1 MKLFHDWSSII
12 LSVILI
18 LAMSVRLLGINYG
31 LPYVFYPDEAL
42 IVNHAMAFGTG
53 DLNPHFFGYPS
64 LYMYLLFVVY
74 GITYATGRLLGFF
87 GSPNDF
93 IHLFF
98 TDVTIFYL
106 PGRLI
111 AAFSG
116 VATVWMVY
124 KLGRRAYNLQVGLI
138 SAAML
143 SFSVLHVT
151 FSHSIKTHV
160 PAGLLVIIALYFAWS
175 IYDGQNSWRRYLL
188 AGATAGLAG
197 STIYHAGFVLVSIG
211 VAHLLHSKK
220 RPAFR
225 LADLKLA
232 GAALS
237 SFGGFVLTTP
247 YSILDWPTFFSDLTS
262 TAAVVYYGNF
272 WVRGTFYHFTSLL
285 SSFGQPLGA
294 VVLLGLGYA
303 LLRHRPA
310 DLILASQPIFV
321 GLFLML
327 FPVKEAHN
335 MLIAFPALSLLAASL
350 VADAIKWLFQRGI
363 RLQQAA
369 AAVTTGLLVLMPA
382 KQSFQSSYRRSLP
395 DTRFLA
401 KTWVEENISLGSKI
415 VMDSGKYYLEA
426 FGPPLPPS
434 RWTLE
439 QLINRGKATNSG
451 NVARRE
457 GARRVAYSGEATYFQ
472 LQLNALGN
480 QPGYDIIRILHG
492 VGSPD
497 ALSLKQYVEQGVQY
511 AIVSSYA
518 TVAPGYS
525 NHKHFYESLREQG
538 TLIKEFRPS
547 EKIGGPTLLIYKL
560 R

>member
-1 MKLFHDWSSII
+1 MKLFHDGSSII

-18 LAMSVRLLGINYG
+18 LAMSVRLLGINFG

-53 DLNPHFFGYPS
+53 DLNPHYFVYPS

-74 GITYATGRLLGFF
+74 GITYVAGRLLGFF

-98 TDVTIFYL
+98 TDATIFYL

-124 KLGRRAYNLQVGLI
+124 KLGRRAYSLQVGLI

-143 SFSVLHVT
+143 SFSVQHVY
-151 FSHSIKTHV
+151 FSHFIKTHV
-160 PAGLLVIIALYFAWS
+160 PAGLLVVVVLYLAWS
-175 IYDGQNSWRRYLL
+175 IYDGQNSWRRYIL
-188 AGATAGLAG
+188 AGAAAGLAA

-211 VAHLLHSKK
+211 VAHLLHSKQ
-220 RPAFR
+220 RAAFG
-225 LADLKLA
+225 LPNLKLA

-237 SFGGFVLTTP
+237 CFGGFVITTP
-247 YSILDWPTFFSDLTS
+247 YSVLDWPTFFSDLTS
-262 TAAVVYYGNF
+262 TAALVYYGEH
-272 WVRGTFYHFTSLL
+272 WVRGVFFPFTSLL
-285 SSFGQPLGA
+285 SAFGQPLGA

-303 LLRHRPA
+303 LIRHRPP
-310 DLILASQPIFV
+310 DLILASQPLFV

-327 FPVKEAHN
+327 FSVKERHH
-335 MLIAFPALSLLAASL
+335 MLIAMPALSLLAASL
-350 VADAIKWLFQRGI
+350 VADAIKWLVRSNI

-369 AAVTTGLLVLMPA
+369 AAVTTGLLVIMPA
-382 KQSFQSSYRRSLP
+382 GHSFERSYRLSLP
-395 DTRFLA
+395 ETRILS
-401 KTWVEENISLGSKI
+401 KTWVEENIPLGSKI

-426 FGPPLPPS
+426 YGPPLPPS

-439 QLINRGKATNSG
+439 QLVNRGKAANSG
-451 NVARRE
+451 NIARRE
-457 GARRVAYSGEATYFQ
+457 GARRVAYSGEAAYFKHK
-472 LQLNALGN
+472 LDVLRD

-497 ALSLKQYVEQGVQY
+497 VLSLKQYVDQGVQY

-518 TVAPGYS
+518 AAAPGYS
-525 NHKHFYESLREQG
+525 KRKDFYESLRERA
-538 TLIKEFRPS
+538 TLVKEFRPS
-547 EKIGGPTLLIYKL
+547 EKIAGPTLLIYKL
-560 R
+560 G